1 MTALL
6 ADLKFPPIG
15 ELVEWKG
22 ILFKGTPLEVNKVVI
37 LMWVGVLIVFLLFWF
52 GGRRAASGQLVPAG
66 AQNLVESGI
75 EFVRND
81 IILQT
86 MGPEG
91 LSWAPFL
98 VTMFFFIF
106 ITNIFEVIPFVQFPV
121 NARMAL
127 PAFMAIM
134 VWVIFN
140 FVGIKAQGFGGYF
153 KSMLFP
159 PGVPKFLL
167 PLVAL
172 IEFISTVFVRPFSLA
187 VRLFANMLAGHLLL
201 VTFAVLSAALF
212 TKSLLAVILPLP
224 FVMLVLLTGFEILV
238 AVLQA
243 FIFTI
248 LTAVYIGGAMH
259 PEH

>member
-1 MTALL
+1 M
-6 ADLKFPPIG
+6 
-15 ELVEWKG
+15 
-22 ILFKGTPLEVNKVVI
+22 
-37 LMWVGVLIVFLLFWF
+37 FWAA
-52 GGRRAASGQLVPAG
+52 GRRARSGSLVPAG
-66 AQNLVESGI
+66 MQNIVESGI

-86 MGPEG
+86 IGPEG
-91 LSWAPFL
+91 LGWTPFL
-98 VTMFFFIF
+98 VTLFFFIF
-106 ITNIFEVIPFVQFPV
+106 MGNIFEVIPVIQFPT

-127 PAFMAIM
+127 PAFMAIL
-134 VWVIFN
+134 VWVLFN
-140 FVGIKAQGFGGYF
+140 FVGIKSQGFGGYL
-153 KSMLFP
+153 KSIVFP
-159 PGVPKFLL
+159 PGVPGGLL

-172 IEFISTVFVRPFSLA
+172 IEFISTIFVRPFSLA

-212 TKSLLAVILPLP
+212 TKSLLVVILPLP
-224 FVMLVLLTGFEILV
+224 AVMLVLLTGFEVLV